1 MATQT
6 IEQSQ
11 SAQSIFVPLTD
22 WAITEAEEMALCH
35 DKPEKR
41 RWVFDRA
48 VALAGITDWLKYDLG
63 LEADVASGDFA
74 DPWLRNGSDV
84 ADLIVNDAVRIEC
97 CIVEEG
103 DTTLQISPDVYPE
116 MDSSSNAPRIAYV
129 VVRLPEDLVELE
141 ILGFLPAVEL
151 ASRDLTKPI
160 SLSELYAPEDL
171 AFEIRAAAFDLD
183 DFGHLEDLVKS
194 DIDDQM
200 MISMICGNLQE
211 SSVMR
216 ELALKNTKDQQSDEL
231 VDSLSEPIDVM
242 EQEQQEK
249 MARVI
254 LRRLKSLWQD

>member
-22 WAITEAEEMALCH
+22 WAITKAEEMALCH
-35 DKPEKR
+35 ESISKR
-41 RWVFDRA
+41 RAVFDRA
-48 VALAGITDWLKYDLG
+48 VALAGVTDWLNYDLG

-74 DPWLRNGSDV
+74 DPLLRNGSEV
-84 ADLIVNDAVRIEC
+84 ADLIVNKDYKIEC
-97 CIVEEG
+97 CIVEDG
-103 DTTLQISPDVYPE
+103 VTDFTISPDVYPE
-116 MDSSSNAPRIAYV
+116 MDSSSNTPRIAYV
-129 VVRLPEDLVELE
+129 VVRLPDDLVELE

-160 SLSELYAPEDL
+160 FLSELYAPEDL
-171 AFEIRAAAFDLD
+171 AFEIRAAACDLD